1 MFTVDLQDRHT
12 TAMNLLVRRHSVQEL
27 FLSVMH
33 AGLTDPRSA
42 LCQLAA
48 GVRSIRLVQRGVG
61 VGRNA
66 AYLLGVFD
74 ADWSEIILEMYDG
87 GRLEKLYIDN
97 ENYSNYL
104 SLPAAERL
112 RAASK
117 ALKHAVDSCASR
129 PKTIQLVDQ
138 LEIMTQHLS
147 ITFSF
152 NVPIWKTNVF
162 EMRLRANNLPCD
174 RITRNKHTGIAV
186 HRVHD
191 EHIDFICSI
200 VDAHAV
206 NRLDLVVGKNATSN
220 PRKALLDLSSRISSL
235 LIRQV
240 NPFHK
245 WGWPVKLMFGDIDWS
260 SVILE
265 MFADSRKL
273 DKLFLD
279 GNQNPDFITG
289 VGELKLRRCWPKLRK
304 RVWFTANLPRSGE
317 EIDCTEK
324 EYAIKGN
331 LCIPMA
337 KNK

>member
-1 MFTVDLQDRHT
+1 MLIT
-12 TAMNLLVRRHSVQEL
+12 M
-27 FLSVMH
+27 
-33 AGLTDPRSA
+33 
-42 LCQLAA
+42 
-48 GVRSIRLVQRGVG
+48 
-61 VGRNA
+61 
-66 AYLLGVFD
+66 
-74 ADWSEIILEMYDG
+74 
-87 GRLEKLYIDN
+87 
-97 ENYSNYL
+97 
-104 SLPAAERL
+104 
-112 RAASK
+112 ASK

-186 HRVHD
+186 HRVH
-191 EHIDFICSI
+191 
-200 VDAHAV
+200 
-206 NRLDLVVGKNATSN
+206 
-220 PRKALLDLSSRISSL
+220 
-235 LIRQV
+235 V

-324 EYAIKGN
+324 EYAIKATSKN
-331 LCIPMA
+331 LQIIHSSRGA
-337 KNK
+337 FY